1 MKQEN
6 RRKNAKKY
14 RRFPLLGRNSYDFIT
29 KIKMRSKP
37 FDLPLYHPYA
47 MAIYLFEPIQPV
59 FV

>member
-1 MKQEN
+1 MP
-6 RRKNAKKY
+6 KN
-14 RRFPLLGRNSYDFIT
+14 RRFPLLGHNSYDFIT

-47 MAIYLFEPIQPV
+47 MAIYLFAPIQPV